1 MTAVFITKIGLP
13 LKSINL
19 ISLPSMDL
27 KLNLYAWL
35 FAFELLDIT
44 IPSIINTNRRI
55 IFMFQV
61 FQTSFMV
68 LSIRSLPL
76 D

>member
-1 MTAVFITKIGLP
+1 
-13 LKSINL
+13 
-19 ISLPSMDL
+19 MDL
-27 KLNLYAWL
+27 KLNLYALL

-44 IPSIINTNRRI
+44 IPNIINTNRRI
-55 IFMFQV
+55 FFMFQV